1 MIVSILRT
9 LLLLA
14 AAGAIGYVVVSLFR
28 GVPLEELATLLL
40 AGLTCILITILL
52 ATSFRWW
59 PLIVLIGAGSGG
71 RMIIGWLR
79 TPK

>member
-1 MIVSILRT
+1 MIVSILGT

-14 AAGAIGYVVVSLFR
+14 AAGAIGYVVVNLFR
-28 GVPLEELATLLL
+28 GVPLPDLTTVLL
-40 AGLTCILITILL
+40 AGLTCILVAVLL

-59 PLIVLIGAGSGG
+59 PLIVLIGLCWGG
-71 RMIIGWLR
+71 RIIIGWLR